1 MTTYSKERRLGG
13 NDLARIN
20 QALNSSLSDTLTGV
34 TSVGTAGTISGI
46 TLTGTV
52 TTAGGLTLGG
62 EVTVTLNGATQAAS
76 TATAGQLWYTVS
88 HATLPDGVVMRGI

>member
-1 MTTYSKERRLGG
+1 MTDYNRNRRLGG
-13 NDLARIN
+13 NELARVN
-20 QALNSSLSDTLTGV
+20 QALTSSLADDLTGV
-34 TSVGTAGTISGI
+34 TSVGTAGTVSGI

-52 TTAGGLTLGG
+52 TSTGTLTLGG